1 MTCKQGMGL
10 KGIFVS
16 FVAVAMALMT
26 GCASS
31 SAQRRPY
38 LIRENLDN
46 AARQLNEG
54 HKDEAAALYKVVLMV
69 SPTNTEART
78 GLASSGSSQIDLL
91 TPSLL
96 GINKSRRPT
105 HDGVGWRIA
114 MYPVNRVLD
123 ICDCF
128 SFRAGLQAGLLA
140 DLHVTR
146 AAQVMFGGSGGMEL
160 GWRERRD
167 LFAGFGTDVGAAI
180 GPFGAET
187 ESSSSFGTDG
197 IKARTFSITGMSHP
211 TDVPYQFCRDYWGI
225 GGRVT
230 AVIVAVGA
238 EIHPVE
244 LADALAG
251 FFFVDFLNDDI
262 GHTRG
267 MKFTSADFD
276 AARDLLNTLR
286 ASEMRASL
294 RGRTTA
300 E

>member
-1 MTCKQGMGL
+1 MTCKQGIVQ

-16 FVAVAMALMT
+16 FVAAAMVFMT
-26 GCASS
+26 GCVSNS
-31 SAQRRPY
+31 VQRRPY

-46 AARQLNEG
+46 AARQMQEHNKE
-54 HKDEAAALYKVVLMV
+54 EAAALYKVVLLV
-69 SPTNTEART
+69 SPTNSEARA
-78 GLASSGSSQIDLL
+78 GLASTGSAGIDIL

-128 SFRAGLQAGLLA
+128 SFRAGLGFGLMA
-140 DLHVTR
+140 DVHLTR
-146 AAQVMFGGSGGMEL
+146 AAQLMLGGTGGMEL

-167 LFAGFGTDVGAAI
+167 LFAGFGTDVGVGW
-180 GPFGAET
+180 GPFSEEV

-197 IKARTFSITGMSHP
+197 VKARTFSVTGMSHP
-211 TDVPYQFCRDYWGI
+211 TDPAYQFCRDYWAV

-230 AVIVAVGA
+230 AAVATVGA

-267 MKFTSADFD
+267 MKLTSADFD
-276 AARDLLNTLR
+276 AARDLFNTLKGSETR
-286 ASEMRASL
+286 AAL
-294 RGRTTA
+294 RGRTTL